1 VRVDVGNPPKL
12 QIFDVHIALI
22 TERSDFFKKALIR
35 EWKEAAEKVVKLPD
49 DDPEVF
55 AIYLHHLYTGELAV
69 KPEEQ
74 YYAADDYVK
83 TYQDFAH
90 LYVFAEKVQDIGT
103 KNAVIRAML
112 DAGRIVLPNRANICP
127 GSNIIRIIYKG
138 TPAGCPARRLLV
150 DFWTYRAVGVWFKS
164 SDLHVEFMQDL
175 LARVMDVRAAPHDPT
190 KNETGSEY
198 MEVKKEKA
206 Q

>member
-1 VRVDVGNPPKL
+1 VKVDVGTAPKL
-12 QIFDVHIALI
+12 QIFDVHIAVV
-22 TERSDFFKKALIR
+22 TARSDFFKNALSR

-55 AIYLHHLYTGELAV
+55 AIYVHHLYTGELAV

-74 YYAADDYVK
+74 YYAADNYVK

-90 LYVFAEKVQDIGT
+90 LYVFAEKVQGIET

-112 DAGRIVLPNRANICP
+112 DAGRIVLPKRTSICP
-127 GSNIIRIIYKG
+127 GSSIISVIYKG
-138 TPAGCPARRLLV
+138 TPAECPARRLLV

-190 KNETGSEY
+190 KNETGSGY